1 MKQAGKNNLM
11 YLMAVI
17 IVIIAFIAFATYGM
31 LDDNKDEEWYPVSV
45 IVEDSSSDRYTSF
58 REGLER
64 GAEDYHIRLNVVSTG
79 NFLNLE
85 EEYQIIHRELD
96 NGAKGVIVE
105 MCDSRNYTDD
115 AAVEIGSDKMILAET
130 DVDAEGMYAAILPQ
144 SYEMGAAV
152 AEAVIA
158 DYGENLAEVNIGIL
172 AGNQKQTAGV
182 QCLKGF
188 MDKIQTAGA
197 SIAWNLSDEDNV
209 NNTFEW
215 CLQKKKVDIVV
226 SLDNDTTEQAVDYL
240 QAQKQIKFQLYGIG
254 CSEKNVY
261 YLDKGEIRAL
271 IVPNEFNIGYLSVAA
286 IAGQLRE
293 PLSSAKT
300 EEIGFLTITKENLYD
315 EENQKILFPIVQ

>member
-1 MKQAGKNNLM
+1 MKRTGKNNLI
-11 YLMAVI
+11 YLMALI
-17 IVIIAFIAFATYGM
+17 LVIIAFIAFATYGM
-31 LDDNKDEEWYPVSV
+31 LDGSKDEEWYPVSV
-45 IVEDSSSDRYTSF
+45 IVENSSSDRFTSF

-79 NFLNLE
+79 AFSGIE
-85 EEYQIIHRELD
+85 EEYQIIHREID

-105 MCDSRNYTDD
+105 
-115 AAVEIGSDKMILAET
+115 T
-130 DVDAEGMYAAILPQ
+130 DVEAEGMYAAILPQ
-144 SYEMGAAV
+144 SYEMGEAV

-158 DYGENLAEVNIGIL
+158 DYGEKLEDTDIGIL
-172 AGNQKQTAGV
+172 AGNLKQTAGQ

-188 MDKIQTAGA
+188 MDKIESAGA
-197 SIAWNLSDEDNV
+197 SILWNLSDEDNV

-215 CLQKKKVDIVV
+215 CLEKKRVDIVV
-226 SLDNDTTEQAVDYL
+226 SLDNDRTEQAVDYL
-240 QAQKQIKFQLYGIG
+240 QAQEQTEFGLYGIG

-261 YLDKGEIRAL
+261 YLDKGVIGAL
-271 IVPNEFNIGYLSVAA
+271 VVPNEFNIGYLSAAA

-300 EEIGFLTITKENLYD
+300 EKVGFLTITKDNLYD

>member
-1 MKQAGKNNLM
+1 
-11 YLMAVI
+11 
-17 IVIIAFIAFATYGM
+17 
-31 LDDNKDEEWYPVSV
+31 
-45 IVEDSSSDRYTSF
+45 
-58 REGLER
+58 LESLP
-64 GAEDYHIRLNVVSTG
+64 EIRN
-79 NFLNLE
+79 
-85 EEYQIIHRELD
+85 R
-96 NGAKGVIVE
+96 
-105 MCDSRNYTDD
+105 
-115 AAVEIGSDKMILAET
+115 
-130 DVDAEGMYAAILPQ
+130 LP
-144 SYEMGAAV
+144 E
-152 AEAVIA
+152 
-158 DYGENLAEVNIGIL
+158 
-172 AGNQKQTAGV
+172 
-182 QCLKGF
+182 CLKGF

>member
-1 MKQAGKNNLM
+1 MKRTGKNNLI
-11 YLMAVI
+11 YLMALI
-17 IVIIAFIAFATYGM
+17 LVIIAFIAFATYGM
-31 LDDNKDEEWYPVSV
+31 LDGSKDEEWYPVSV
-45 IVEDSSSDRYTSF
+45 IVENSSSDRFTSF

-79 NFLNLE
+79 AFSGIE
-85 EEYQIIHRELD
+85 EEYQIIHREID

-105 MCDSRNYTDD
+105 MCDSSNYTDD
-115 AAVEIGSDKMILAET
+115 SAVEIGSDKMILVET
-130 DVDAEGMYAAILPQ
+130 DVEAEGMYAAILPQ
-144 SYEMGAAV
+144 SYEMGEAV

-158 DYGENLAEVNIGIL
+158 DYGEKLEDTDIRIL
-172 AGNQKQTAGV
+172 AGNLKQTAGQ

-188 MDKIQTAGA
+188 MDKIESAGA
-197 SIAWNLSDEDNV
+197 SILWNLSDEDNV

-215 CLQKKKVDIVV
+215 CLEKKRVDIVV
-226 SLDNDTTEQAVDYL
+226 SLDNDGTEQAVDYL
-240 QAQKQIKFQLYGIG
+240 QAQEQTEFGLYGIG

-261 YLDKGEIRAL
+261 YLDKGVIGAL
-271 IVPNEFNIGYLSVAA
+271 VVPNEFNIGYLSAAA

-300 EEIGFLTITKENLYD
+300 EKVGFLTITKDNLYD